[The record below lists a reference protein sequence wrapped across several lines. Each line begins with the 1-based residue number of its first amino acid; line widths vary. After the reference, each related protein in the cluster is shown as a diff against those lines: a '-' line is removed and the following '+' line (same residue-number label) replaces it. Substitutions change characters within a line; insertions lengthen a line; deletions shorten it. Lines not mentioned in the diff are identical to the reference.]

1 MNPESPDFVSK
12 LADKLGNKV
21 TSNLYLFVF
30 DRGFCLI
37 VMFIL
42 FSELCAVPTAQ
53 LALVHALTGA
63 LQGVMVLVQT
73 GPVPGSYSCTSTL
86 IQVVLRTTFTLP
98 MSYRLMLR
106 S

>member
-1 MNPESPDFVSK
+1 
-12 LADKLGNKV
+12 
-21 TSNLYLFVF
+21 
-30 DRGFCLI
+30 
-37 VMFIL
+37 MFIL

-53 LALVHALTGA
+53 LALVNSLTGA
-63 LQGVMVLVQT
+63 LQEIMVLVQT

-86 IQVVLRTTFTLP
+86 IQAVLRTTFTLS

>member
-1 MNPESPDFVSK
+1 M
-12 LADKLGNKV
+12 
-21 TSNLYLFVF
+21 YLFVF
-30 DRGFCLI
+30 DWGFCLI
-37 VMFIL
+37 VMFTL
-42 FSELCAVPTAQ
+42 FPELCAVSTAQ

-63 LQGVMVLVQT
+63 CQEIMVLVQT
-73 GPVPGSYSCTSTL
+73 DPVPGSYPCTSTL

>member
-12 LADKLGNKV
+12 PADKLGNKV
-21 TSNLYLFVF
+21 TNCVYLFVF
-30 DRGFCLI
+30 DWGFCLI
-37 VMFIL
+37 VMFTL
-42 FSELCAVPTAQ
+42 FPELCAVSTAQ

-63 LQGVMVLVQT
+63 CQEIMVLVQT
-73 GPVPGSYSCTSTL
+73 DPVPGSYSCTSTL